1 MLHIIGYTIGYL
13 IGALIGA
20 ALANLIIE
28 RQETKRI
35 RKETEAASEA
45 IADFLKREIEK
56 IEKIEKN
63 EENLLTNS
71 KKKFIIELEKRER
84 KGEQRNEEL

>member
-1 MLHIIGYTIGYL
+1 MLHIIGYAIGYF
-13 IGALIGA
+13 IGALLGV

-28 RQETKRI
+28 RQETKRL

-56 IEKIEKN
+56 MNKD
-63 EENLLTNS
+63 EENPLTNS

>member
-1 MLHIIGYTIGYL
+1 MLHIICYAVGYFL
-13 IGALIGA
+13 GALIGA

-35 RKETEAASEA
+35 RKETEATSKAL
-45 IADFLKREIEK
+45 ADYLQHCLEEM
-56 IEKIEKN
+56 EKN
-63 EENLLTNS
+63 EENPLTNS

>member
-1 MLHIIGYTIGYL
+1 MLHIIGYAIGYL
-13 IGALIGA
+13 IGALIGT

-35 RKETEAASEA
+35 RKETEATSEA
-45 IADFLKREIEK
+45 LADFLKREIEK
-56 IEKIEKN
+56 MEKD
-63 EENLLTNS
+63 EENPLTNS

>member
-1 MLHIIGYTIGYL
+1 MLHIIGYAIGYF
-13 IGALIGA
+13 IGALLGV

-28 RQETKRI
+28 RQETKRL

-56 IEKIEKN
+56 MEKD
-63 EENLLTNS
+63 EENPLTNS

>member
-1 MLHIIGYTIGYL
+1 MLHIIGYTIGYFL
-13 IGALIGA
+13 GALIGA

-35 RKETEAASEA
+35 RKETEATSEA
-45 IADFLKREIEK
+45 LADYLQHCLEK
-56 IEKIEKN
+56 MEKD
-63 EENLLTNS
+63 EENPLTNS